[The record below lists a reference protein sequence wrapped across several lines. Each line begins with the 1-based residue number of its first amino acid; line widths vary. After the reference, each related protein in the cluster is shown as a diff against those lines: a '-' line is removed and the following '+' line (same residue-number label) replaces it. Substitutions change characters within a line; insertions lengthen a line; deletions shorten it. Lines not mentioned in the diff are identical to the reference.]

1 MGLLKAMG
9 AAGSSVLKDQWLE
22 LVVLDDVNKDVL
34 VKRGR
39 IKRSGRNNGTDGVLT
54 NGSRIVVPEG
64 YAMMVVDQGKV
75 IEFCAEAGEF
85 VYDSGTES
93 SIFYGGLGKG
103 IVESFKQF
111 GDRFKFA
118 GDVPKDTRVY
128 YVNIKHIDGNKFGT
142 AQPIPFD
149 DPKYQTIDIRFY
161 GMYSLKVADPI
172 VLVQK
177 LVGANKADAVSI
189 SEFLPQLKA
198 EFLTSLITAMTR
210 LAYEKNISY
219 NRLPMFQEDLSTYM
233 NEKLD
238 NSWKEVY
245 GFEIVNVAVESISV
259 DENTRK
265 RIEKFDD
272 MYFAETHGQGVMVDA
287 TADAMRL
294 AAQNEGGNAGLFMGM
309 GVGGMMAGA
318 TQAGSQMAFNTNPT
332 MVGTMRPN
340 NSVNTWKCSCG
351 HENSGNFC
359 GNCGNKRPEE
369 NWICD
374 CGASNSGKFCG
385 NCGKPRK

>member
-1 MGLLKAMG
+1 MGLLKAMS
-9 AAGSSVLKDQWLE
+9 AAGSSTLKDQWLE
-22 LVVLDDVNKDVL
+22 FVVLDDVDHDVL

-64 YAMMVVDQGKV
+64 FAMMVIDQGK
-75 IEFCAEAGEF
+75 ITEFCAEAGEYT
-85 VYDSGTES
+85 YDSGTES

-103 IVESFKQF
+103 IIESFRQF

-128 YVNIKHIDGNKFGT
+128 YVNIKNINGNKFGT

-161 GMYSLKVADPI
+161 GMYSMKVANPV
-172 VLVQK
+172 VLIQR
-177 LVGANKADAVSI
+177 LIGANKADLVKI
-189 SEFLPQLKA
+189 SDFIPQLKA

-233 NEKLD
+233 NDKLD
-238 NSWKEVY
+238 DSWKELY

-272 MYFAETHGQGVMVDA
+272 MYFAEAHGRGVMVDA
-287 TADAMRL
+287 TADAMKL

-309 GVGGMMAGA
+309 GVGGMMSGA
-318 TQAGSQMAFNTNPT
+318 TQAGSQMAFNNNNA
-332 MVGTMRPN
+332 MFGTMRSN
-340 NSVNTWKCSCG
+340 NQSTWKCNCG
-351 HENSGNFC
+351 CENTGNFC
-359 GNCGNKRPEE
+359 GNCGNKRPEGPWTCE
-369 NWICD
+369 
-374 CGASNSGKFCG
+374 CGTTNSGKFCG
-385 NCGKPRK
+385 NCGKPKQ

>member
-1 MGLLKAMG
+1 MGLLKAMS
-9 AAGSSVLKDQWLE
+9 AAGSSTLKDQWLE
-22 LVVLDDVNKDVL
+22 FVVLDDVDHDVL

-64 YAMMVVDQGKV
+64 FAMMVIDQGK
-75 IEFCAEAGEF
+75 ITEFCAEAGEYT
-85 VYDSGTES
+85 YDSGTES

-103 IVESFKQF
+103 IIESFKQF

-128 YVNIKHIDGNKFGT
+128 YVNIKNINGNKFGT

-149 DPKYQTIDIRFY
+149 DPKYQTIDVRFY
-161 GMYSLKVADPI
+161 GMYSMKVADPV
-172 VLVQK
+172 VLIQR
-177 LVGANKADAVSI
+177 LIGANKADLVKI
-189 SEFLPQLKA
+189 SEFIPQLKA

-219 NRLPMFQEDLSTYM
+219 NRLPMFQENLSTYM
-233 NEKLD
+233 NDKLD
-238 NSWKEVY
+238 DSWKELY

-272 MYFAETHGQGVMVDA
+272 MYFAEAHGRGVMVDA
-287 TADAMRL
+287 TADAMKL

-309 GVGGMMAGA
+309 GVGGMMSGA
-318 TQAGSQMAFNTNPT
+318 TQAGSQMAFNNNNA
-332 MVGTMRPN
+332 MFGTMRSN
-340 NSVNTWKCSCG
+340 NQSTWKCNCG
-351 HENSGNFC
+351 CENTGNFC
-359 GNCGNKRPEE
+359 GNCGNKRPEGPWTCE
-369 NWICD
+369 
-374 CGASNSGKFCG
+374 CGTTNSGKFCG
-385 NCGKPRK
+385 NCGKPKQ